1 MLHVDIP
8 TQAEI
13 KALAAMR
20 SDICASLYLPTS
32 PLSQEAAEHDRLTLK
47 NLAQDATRRMEAA
60 GVDKRLIWP
69 ITEQLEDLVDDDDFW
84 QLQARS
90 LAVFVTPD
98 SLRTFRLPNHLEQVA
113 QVSDRFFLKPLLRS
127 VTFPHEALV
136 LSLSVG
142 QVRLVEVFAD
152 LPPKDVRVP
161 GMPKDA
167 MSAVG
172 KATIGH
178 RSPSGRIHGSEGE
191 KVRMRQY
198 SRAID
203 QALRGLL
210 AGRHTPMILAAPR
223 PIDDVFRSV
232 NTYPHLVAQQ
242 ITASA
247 DEMTNSRLA
256 EAARP
261 LLDDIYADQMKAQMD
276 LFETRKGQ
284 GRATTDMAQA
294 AKAATF
300 GAIDCLLV
308 DIDEVVPGWVDE
320 TDGSIRFAAADDTT
334 SYGIVDE
341 IAARTIAH
349 GGRVLGVRKADLP
362 DGAHLAALLRYAI

>member
-8 TQAEI
+8 TQPEI
-13 KALAAMR
+13 KALAEKR
-20 SDICASLYLPTS
+20 SEICASLYLPTS
-32 PLSQEAAEHDRLTLK
+32 PLGQEAADHDRLTLK
-47 NLAQDATRRMEAA
+47 NLGLDATRQMTAA

-90 LAVFVTPD
+90 LAVFVTPE
-98 SLRTFRLPNHLEQVA
+98 SIRTFRLPNHLEPVA

-142 QVRLVEVFAD
+142 QVRLVQVFAD
-152 LPPKDVRVP
+152 LPPKEVRVP

-198 SRAID
+198 GRAVD
-203 QALRGLL
+203 HALRGLL

-247 DEMTNSRLA
+247 DELTDSQLA

-261 LLDDIYADQMKAQMD
+261 LLDEVYAEEMAAQIE
-276 LFETRKGQ
+276 LFRAREAQ
-284 GRATTDMAQA
+284 GRATTDIAQA

-300 GAIDCLLV
+300 GAIDSLLV

-320 TDGSIRFAAADDTT
+320 TDGSVRFAAADDIT

-362 DGAHLAALLRYAI
+362 DGAHLAAILRWAI

>member
-1 MLHVDIP
+1 MLHVDLP

-13 KALAAMR
+13 KALALSR
-20 SDICASLYLPTS
+20 SEICASLYLPTS
-32 PLSQEAAEHDRLTLK
+32 PLSQAAAEHDRLTLK
-47 NLAQDATRRMEAA
+47 NLALDATRQMEAA

-84 QLQARS
+84 QVQARS

-98 SLRTFRLPNHLEQVA
+98 AIRTFRLPNNLEQVV
-113 QVSDRFFLKPLLRS
+113 QVADRFFLKPLLRS

-142 QVRLVEVFAD
+142 RARLVEVFAD
-152 LPPKDVRVP
+152 LPPQDVRVP

-191 KVRMRQY
+191 KVRLRQY
-198 SRAID
+198 ARAVD

-210 AGRHTPMILAAPR
+210 AGRNTPMILAVTR
-223 PIDDVFRSV
+223 PLDDIFRSV
-232 NTYPHLVAQQ
+232 NTYPHLADQQ

-247 DEMTNSRLA
+247 DELTNSQLA

-261 LLDDIYADQMKAQMD
+261 LLDEIHAAELAAQME
-276 LFETRKGQ
+276 LFRARKDQ
-284 GRATTDMAQA
+284 GRATTDIAQA
-294 AKAATF
+294 ARAATF
-300 GAIDCLLV
+300 GAIDSLLV
-308 DIDEVVPGWVDE
+308 DIDEVVPGRVDE
-320 TDGSIRFAAADDTT
+320 TDGTVRFAQADDAS

-341 IAARTIAH
+341 IAARTLAH
-349 GGRVLGVRKADLP
+349 GGKVLGVRKADLP
-362 DGAHLAALLRYAI
+362 DGASLAAILRYPV

>member
-8 TQAEI
+8 TQPEI
-13 KALAAMR
+13 KSLTATR
-20 SDICASLYLPTS
+20 STACVSLYLPTS
-32 PLSQEAAEHDRLTLK
+32 VLTQEVDRDRLTLK
-47 NLAQDATRRMEAA
+47 NLAAEAATRLEAA
-60 GVDKRLIWP
+60 GIDKRQIWP

-90 LAVFVTPD
+90 LAVFVTPEAI
-98 SLRTFRLPNHLEQVA
+98 RTFRLPNNLKEVVQVA
-113 QVSDRFFLKPLLRS
+113 DRFFLKPLLRS

-152 LPPKDVRVP
+152 LPPQDVRVP

-191 KVRMRQY
+191 KVRLRQY
-198 SRAID
+198 ARAID
-203 QALRGLL
+203 HALRGLL
-210 AGRHTPMILAAPR
+210 AGRETPMILAVTR
-223 PIDDVFRSV
+223 PLDDIFRSV
-232 NTYPHLVAQQ
+232 NTYPHLVQHQ

-247 DEMTNSRLA
+247 DELTNSQLA

-261 LLDDIYADQMKAQMD
+261 LLDAVYADQMKALLD
-276 LFETRKGQ
+276 LFEARKSQ
-284 GRATTDMAQA
+284 GRATTDLAQA
-294 AKAATF
+294 ARAATF
-300 GAIDCLLV
+300 GAIESLLV
-308 DIDEVVPGWVDE
+308 DIDEVIPGWVDE
-320 TDGSIRFAAADDTT
+320 TDGSIRFAEADDVT

-341 IAARTIAH
+341 IASRTMAH
-349 GGRVLGVRKADLP
+349 GGKVLGVRKADLP
-362 DGAHLAALLRYAI
+362 NNAHLAAILRYAV